1 MTKLK
6 YAVNDMDKYVIYP
19 YKKVLTD
26 NSWKKNETVDI
37 VFFFFFF
44 SLKEKGQYL
53 EILADLA

>member
-37 VFFFFFF
+37 VFFFFLFP
-44 SLKEKGQYL
+44 LKKKGN
-53 EILADLA
+53 I

>member
-6 YAVNDMDKYVIYP
+6 YAINDMDKYVIYP

-26 NSWKKNETVDI
+26 NSWKKNEIVDI

-44 SLKEKGQYL
+44 PLKKKGN
-53 EILADLA
+53 I

>member
-37 VFFFFFF
+37 VFFFFI